1 LPGYQQCPPP
11 WFDLSARQS
20 SAPRQEL
27 VAIRYNLPVQD
38 RGHELPLS
46 PSSRYSSSLGLSRH
60 HSDASIP
67 ITMPDM
73 QSQHSFKT
81 LDVAIIG
88 GGLGGFAA
96 AISLRRQGHRV
107 TVYEKR
113 DIAAEVG
120 NSISCAKSEDG
131 RLSNLHCSKLMSML
145 SRALVR
151 RRSMASRMG
160 RRHRFGLPYRPP
172 ETRHEGLQDRRRRHE
187 L

>member
-1 LPGYQQCPPP
+1 
-11 WFDLSARQS
+11 
-20 SAPRQEL
+20 
-27 VAIRYNLPVQD
+27 
-38 RGHELPLS
+38 
-46 PSSRYSSSLGLSRH
+46 
-60 HSDASIP
+60 
-67 ITMPDM
+67 MPDI
-73 QSQHSFKT
+73 QSPNLFKT

-120 NSISCAKSEDG
+120 NSISCAKSEVGTPFKPTLLETDVHALARG
-131 RLSNLHCSKLMSML
+131 
-145 SRALVR
+145 RALVR

-172 ETRHEGLQDRRRRHE
+172 KTRHEGLQDRRRRHE